1 MSRIFEGDP
10 GLIFRLVPLFELAS
24 SLNFPNSFLTCQLK
38 VTDILKYLRKEKKML
53 KSLVFL
59 MLLKKGSHVT
69 DFRRRSRTNFPTC
82 TIIRT
87 GIV

>member
-1 MSRIFEGDP
+1 MSSWKIIFQ
-10 GLIFRLVPLFELAS
+10 I
-24 SLNFPNSFLTCQLK
+24 SFLTCQLK
-38 VTDILKYLRKEKKML
+38 VTDILKYLRKEKEKG

-69 DFRRRSRTNFPTC
+69 DFRRRSRTNFPTR